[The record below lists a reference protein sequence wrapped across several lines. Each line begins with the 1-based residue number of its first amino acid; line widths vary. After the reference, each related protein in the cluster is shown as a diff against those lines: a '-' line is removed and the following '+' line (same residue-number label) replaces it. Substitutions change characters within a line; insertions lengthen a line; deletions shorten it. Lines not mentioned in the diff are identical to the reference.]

1 MKKQVR
7 LSVNVDHVA
16 TLRQA
21 RGTDYPSPLEG
32 ARLALEG
39 DAEGITIHLRSD
51 RRHIQESDV
60 IALCRD
66 LETKIN
72 LEMAATDEMIGIALE
87 LRPDQV
93 TLVPERPEEVTTEG
107 GLDLAGQ
114 AGRILDACR
123 RLHEGGIG
131 VSLFIDPEEHQIDSL
146 IGAPEGLIEGFEINT
161 DAYAQAATEE
171 ARASQLELI
180 RLASE
185 RGSAAGFKVYAG
197 HALTTGNVGPIAA
210 IPEIEELNIG
220 HFLIGRA
227 VMIGMREA
235 VAEMLAAIAASA
247 AP

>member
-1 MKKQVR
+1 MSKRVR

-39 DAEGITIHLRSD
+39 RAEGITIHLRSD

-60 IALCRD
+60 IELCRE

-72 LEMAATDEMIGIALE
+72 LEMATTEEMIDIALE

-114 AGRILDACR
+114 MDRVLDACR
-123 RLHEGGIG
+123 RLRQGGIG

-146 IGAPEGLIEGFEINT
+146 LEAPQGLIEGFEINT
-161 DAYAQAATEE
+161 DAYAQAATSETQE
-171 ARASQLELI
+171 SQLELI

-197 HALTTGNVGPIAA
+197 HALTTENVGPIAA
-210 IPEIEELNIG
+210 IPEVEELNIG

-227 VMIGMREA
+227 VMVGMREA
-235 VAEMLAAIAASA
+235 VAEMLAAIAATSA
-247 AP
+247 S